1 MTLAEI
7 QKAITENKE
16 VRWMNDGYKVYQ
28 DSIGQY
34 LITFIDNDYTI
45 GLTHQN
51 DLTLNGNE
59 QDFYIKKGIKQNEQI
74 NPSYRM

>member
-59 QDFYIKKGIKQNEQI
+59 QDFYIKKG
-74 NPSYRM
+74 

>member
-34 LITFIDNDYTI
+34 LITFIENDYTI

-51 DLTLNGNE
+51 GLTLNGNA
-59 QDFYIKKGIKQNEQI
+59 QDFYIK
-74 NPSYRM
+74 